1 MKNTRKQLILE
12 AHKAACSEWKQKIET
27 EFPKLFVKISGWFK
41 DETQDDFL
49 AYYKNNIRQ
58 YGINST
64 GHWFDNCSSHC
75 LDSNDE
81 SANDEEVEQA
91 LIKEA
96 KKRGFKEGVKYIC
109 EGFPVVLINFLELT
123 YYSGSGGYLTDGHG
137 GSIFNDGKWATIIE
151 DKKEMTHEQIEKEL
165 GYSIKYK
172 K

>member
-12 AHKAACSEWKQKIET
+12 AHKEACSEWKQKIET

-81 SANDEEVEQA
+81 SATNQEVEQA

-151 DKKEMTHEQIEKEL
+151 DKKEMTHEQIEEEL